1 MALTDLSFPVTA
13 KSIGPRSVPFVG
25 RPKVFYLKSS
35 DLMRMNPDVTRSA
48 TIIKVTDLKK
58 KVELYE
64 TPDEFL
70 AMQALSQG
78 ATSAAPFVKN
88 YAVAAPT
95 SSATAADQTT
105 LKYYNEVITN
115 VASAVALRL
124 PDPFVK
130 RLVVINNLT
139 TGAISVLG
147 RGTTTPIYKTSST
160 QGGPT
165 AAYVIQGGER
175 VHFLAP
181 TAATAGTTAGW
192 YIGVD
197 VGA

>member
-13 KSIGPRSVPFVG
+13 KRIGPGIPPVVG
-25 RPKVFYLKSS
+25 RPRVFYLKSS
-35 DLMRMNPDVTRSA
+35 DLMKMSPDVLRSA
-48 TIIKVTDLKK
+48 TTIKVVDLRK
-58 KVELYE
+58 KVDLYE

-78 ATSAAPFVKN
+78 ATAAGVFIKAYQN
-88 YAVAAPT
+88 LAPT
-95 SSATAADQTT
+95 SSATAADQSVAS
-105 LKYYNEVITN
+105 KYYNEVNSVNGGT
-115 VASAVALRL
+115 VRL
-124 PDPFVK
+124 PDPFTK
-130 RLVVINNLT
+130 RLVVINNFT
-139 TGAISVLG
+139 TGTISVLG

-165 AAYVIQGGER
+165 AAYVIGAGER
-175 VHFLAP
+175 IHFVAP

-192 YIGVD
+192 YVGID